1 VEFFDRRRTNKRIAA
16 ALGGTP
22 REFKQEAKA
31 KAKQQKIFAKKNKAY
46 EEQNLEKM
54 TAAYKPQTLSWEEHI
69 VNTPKKAPKQAPKQ
83 IKRNQGN

>member
-1 VEFFDRRRTNKRIAA
+1 MEFFDRRRTNKRIAA

-31 KAKQQKIFAKKNKAY
+31 KAKQQKILAAKNKAY
-46 EEQNLEKM
+46 ETQNLEKM
-54 TAAYKPQTLSWEEHI
+54 TAAYNPQPLSWEDYK
-69 VNTPKKAPKQAPKQ
+69 VKTPKQAPKQAPKQ